1 QFEDDSSE
9 VCKSTSTTPP
19 VVVVKKG
26 STTAIY
32 RFNLDCSDEVTV
44 ECLEAGDA
52 VDVNTFMGFLTREV
66 AVPEATQCRTK
77 HGVNPLAATIEIDVH
92 GTEGMRYLTWPKD
105 YTTEEPEAEI
115 PAPSTLTTPRRGQGF
130 ESSARVNYGG
140 FRNSG
145 GDRTATRASPSS
157 AAPTSPIASKT
168 TAQIPSQNRQRN
180 LSRPRTTFK
189 TSIRTPGFPHR
200 DRGYHFKTS
209 ITHGA
214 VDGREREADR
224 SNDRVS

>member
-1 QFEDDSSE
+1 
-9 VCKSTSTTPP
+9 
-19 VVVVKKG
+19 
-26 STTAIY
+26 
-32 RFNLDCSDEVTV
+32 
-44 ECLEAGDA
+44 LEAGDA

-224 SNDRVS
+224 SNDRVFHRPAEDDDNNRDRGVIPPLPQFNHLPSFLEIGLIAQSVSHVASEL